1 MFNIENKYLIRLFQ
15 TLSIIA
21 IFIAKIDILL
31 KLALLFCYIFLFRQK
46 KWHKHLVIM
55 FVMLL
60 MLAVA
65 SQGMIS

>member
-1 MFNIENKYLIRLFQ
+1 MFDIKNKYLIRTFQ
-15 TLSIIA
+15 ILSVIA

-31 KLALLFCYIFLFRQK
+31 KLSLLFCYIFLFRQK

-60 MLAVA
+60 MLAVT
-65 SQGMIS
+65 SQNIPS

>member
-1 MFNIENKYLIRLFQ
+1 MFDIENKYFIRILQ
-15 TLSIIA
+15 TLSVIA
-21 IFIAKIDILL
+21 IFVAKIDILL
-31 KLALLFCYIFLFRQK
+31 KVSLLFCYIFLFRQK

-65 SQGMIS
+65 SNNALQ